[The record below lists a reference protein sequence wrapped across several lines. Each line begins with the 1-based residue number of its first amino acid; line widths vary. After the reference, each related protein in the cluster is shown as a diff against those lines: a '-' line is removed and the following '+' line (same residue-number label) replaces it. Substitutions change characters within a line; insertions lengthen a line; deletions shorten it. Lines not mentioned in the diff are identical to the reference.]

1 MDYTIVTSSSIDA
14 LPSAVKRHLAQGWEP
29 LGPPFMLHSV
39 GYYGQ
44 AVTRRTQRTLHD
56 FAQSSSS
63 NQTVT
68 QQPPSTDIT
77 LSPDDMKL
85 FNALKEKRTHLAAGI
100 GAPAYCIASNKTLLK
115 LVELKPKTLDELR
128 AVYGFGPQRVEHY
141 GAEFLSVFTS

>member
-1 MDYTIVTSSSIDA
+1 MDYIIITSSSIDA
-14 LPSAVKRHLAQGWEP
+14 LPGAVKRQLAQGWEP
-29 LGPPFMLHSV
+29 LGAPFTLHAL
-39 GYYGQ
+39 GHYGQ
-44 AVTRRTQRTLHD
+44 AMTRRTQRTLHD
-56 FAQSSSS
+56 FPQPSS
-63 NQTVT
+63 NPTTT
-68 QQPPSTDIT
+68 QQTPSVDIS

-128 AVYGFGPQRVEHY
+128 GVYGFGPQRVEHY